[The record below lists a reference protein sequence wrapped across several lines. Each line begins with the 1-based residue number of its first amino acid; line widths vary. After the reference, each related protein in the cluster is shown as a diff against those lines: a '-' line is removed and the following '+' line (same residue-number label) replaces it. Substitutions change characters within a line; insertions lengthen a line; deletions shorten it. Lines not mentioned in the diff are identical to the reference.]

1 LNKNRLLSRNNE
13 SLLSNYKAYFCKK
26 SVLDLFSAL
35 YPFVFCSLA
44 SGSSGNSYYVGN
56 GDEGLLI
63 DAGISSRRIVKAL
76 AENGISMGQIKAVM
90 ITHDH
95 SDHIKGLA
103 TLANKYRLPVMA
115 TPDCLKGISQHP
127 LTAEL
132 DKSLM
137 QTIKARQAFRLSGL
151 EVTPFSVPHDRMG
164 NVGYHVR
171 NSHASLTLATDL
183 GVLTDEAIH
192 YLKAATAIV
201 LESNYDEELL
211 QKGFYPPYLKQRI
224 RSHQGH
230 LSNADAASFLQQHY
244 HPGIQQIFLCHLSQ
258 HNNRPDLA
266 RESALKALN
275 GCAPDAGKLVK
286 VLPRGQRS
294 PLFHL

>member
-1 LNKNRLLSRNNE
+1 M
-13 SLLSNYKAYFCKK
+13 
-26 SVLDLFSAL
+26 DLFSAL

-44 SGSSGNSYYVGN
+44 SGSSGNSYYIGN

-63 DAGISSRRIVKAL
+63 DAGISSRRIVTSL
-76 AENGISMGQIKAVM
+76 AENGIGMEQIKAIL

-95 SDHIKGLA
+95 NDHIKGLA
-103 TLANKYRLPVMA
+103 TLANKYRLSVMA

-127 LTAEL
+127 LASEL

-137 QTIKARQAFRLSGL
+137 HAIKARKSFRLSGL
-151 EVTPFSVPHDRMG
+151 EVTAFSVPHDGKG

-183 GVLTDEAIH
+183 GTLTDEAIH
-192 YLKAATAIV
+192 FLKAATAIV

-211 QKGFYPPYLKQRI
+211 QKGSYPPYLQQRI

-230 LSNADAASFLQQHY
+230 LSNADAAGFLQQHY
-244 HPGIQQIFLCHLSQ
+244 HQGIQQIFLCHLSL
-258 HNNRPDLA
+258 HNNHPDLA

-275 GCAPDAGKLVK
+275 GCIPDASKRLT

>member
-1 LNKNRLLSRNNE
+1 M
-13 SLLSNYKAYFCKK
+13 
-26 SVLDLFSAL
+26 
-35 YPFVFCSLA
+35 FCSLA

-76 AENGISMGQIKAVM
+76 AENGISMSQIKAVL

-95 SDHIKGLA
+95 SDHIKGLT
-103 TLANKYRLPVMA
+103 TLANKYKLPVLA
-115 TPDCLKGISQHP
+115 TPDCLKGVSQHP

-137 QTIKARQAFRLSGL
+137 QTIKAQLSFRLSGL
-151 EVTPFSVPHDRMG
+151 EVTPFSVPHDGMG

-211 QKGFYPPYLKQRI
+211 QKGSYPPYLKQRI

-230 LSNADAASFLQQHY
+230 LSNADAAAFLQQHF
-244 HPGIQQIFLCHLSQ
+244 HSGIQQIFLCHLSQ
-258 HNNRPDLA
+258 HNNHPELA
-266 RESALKALN
+266 RQSAIDALN
-275 GCAPDAGKLVK
+275 GCTPDAGKLVT

>member
-1 LNKNRLLSRNNE
+1 M
-13 SLLSNYKAYFCKK
+13 
-26 SVLDLFSAL
+26 DLFSAL
-35 YPFVFCSLA
+35 YPFEFCSLA
-44 SGSSGNSYYVGN
+44 SGSSGNSYYIGN

-63 DAGISSRRIVKAL
+63 DAGISSRQIVASL
-76 AENGISMGQIKAVM
+76 AESGISMSQIKAIL

-103 TLANKYRLPVMA
+103 TLANKYSLPVMA
-115 TPDCLKGISQHP
+115 TPDCLKGISKHP
-127 LTAEL
+127 LTGEL
-132 DKSLM
+132 DKDLM
-137 QTIKARQAFRLSGL
+137 QAIKTRKSFRLAGL
-151 EVTPFSVPHDRMG
+151 EITPFSVPHDGMG

-192 YLKAATAIV
+192 YLKASTAIV

-211 QKGFYPPYLKQRI
+211 QKGSYPPYLKQRI
-224 RSHQGH
+224 RSHHGH
-230 LSNADAASFLQQHY
+230 LSNADAATFLQQHF
-244 HPGIQQIFLCHLSQ
+244 HPCIQHIFLCHLSQ
-258 HNNRPDLA
+258 HNNHPELA
-266 RESALKALN
+266 MESALKALN
-275 GCAPDAGKLVK
+275 GAADANKRVT